1 MCTITVHTCTLW
13 SGWITINYRTLI
25 PATDIISHMS
35 DYLIAS
41 EAYTL
46 TCNQLYHR
54 HVPQGGAK
62 KNFFVITYTYKGNK
76 LVPPPTL
83 KHLLTPMSHTDV
95 TY

>member
-62 KNFFVITYTYKGNK
+62 KYFLLLLIHIRVIN
-76 LVPPPTL
+76 LCPPHFEAP
-83 KHLLTPMSHTDV
+83 SHA
-95 TY
+95 YESY